1 MTVALWDV
9 AQVTAVADAIR
20 AKNGKTATMTV
31 AQMPEEIAA
40 LIAKGRREV
49 WLHAPVQKNGA
60 LFIDTGVAGDM
71 EHTLEVVGYG
81 NIYSSSTLF
90 GSVTANTSRQVVDL
104 LTSTMKWRFAWGNSG
119 LKTYEYPVETIS
131 PWHPAVIRFNKSGF
145 TVNGFTRGFAAAT
158 VSDDYSASVT
168 GGASTAN
175 YVIFP
180 SLTKPNEGGYTG
192 VFRSAKVFAADGATL
207 LHHFV
212 PVMYGDFSL
221 ALLDKVTGT
230 EQALPSGADGYE
242 AYWAPYTDALV
253 NLTA

>member
-31 AQMPEEIAA
+31 AQMPEEIGA
-40 LIAKGRREV
+40 LIAKDRREV
-49 WLHAPVQKNGA
+49 WLHSPVQKNGA

-119 LKTYEYPVETIS
+119 LKTYEYPVAS
-131 PWHPAVIRFNKSGF
+131 PWN
-145 TVNGFTRGFAAAT
+145 TDAT
-158 VSDDYSASVT
+158 PY
-168 GGASTAN
+168 
-175 YVIFP
+175 
-180 SLTKPNEGGYTG
+180 
-192 VFRSAKVFAADGATL
+192 
-207 LHHFV
+207 
-212 PVMYGDFSL
+212 
-221 ALLDKVTGT
+221 
-230 EQALPSGADGYE
+230 PSGTRCPYIR
-242 AYWAPYTDALV
+242 APR
-253 NLTA
+253 